1 MLISKIKKVIKWIII
16 SLLLLIVIIN
26 ITLIAESKLNNNKI
40 PDIFGFTPFIIVSG
54 SMEPNIPVDNIII
67 TKKAR
72 AEDIKV
78 GDVISF
84 KDKNED
90 IVITHRVVEVK
101 NLNGIYFYKTKGD
114 SNSSADQ
121 NLVPYSQIQGKYILK
136 IPFLGKLITYV
147 RTPRGMTLVLTFVIC
162 IYVLYDIAEREIIR
176 NRHKQ
181 RALSK
186 IKY

>member
-1 MLISKIKKVIKWIII
+1 MRYRIFLDLHR
-16 SLLLLIVIIN
+16 LLLY
-26 ITLIAESKLNNNKI
+26 
-40 PDIFGFTPFIIVSG
+40 PG

-67 TKKAR
+67 TKKVS
-72 AEDIKV
+72 AEDINV

-101 NLNGIYFYKTKGD
+101 DVNGIYFYQTKGD
-114 SNSSADQ
+114 SNSSVDQ
-121 NLVPYSQIQGKYILK
+121 NLVPYSQIQGKYMFK
-136 IPFLGKLITYV
+136 VPFLGKLITYV
-147 RTPRGMTLVLTFVIC
+147 RTPKGMAFVLTFVIC

-176 NRHKQ
+176 NKHKQ

>member
-1 MLISKIKKVIKWIII
+1 M
-16 SLLLLIVIIN
+16 
-26 ITLIAESKLNNNKI
+26 TLIIKSKLNNNKI
-40 PDIFGFTPFIIVSG
+40 PDIFGFTPYIIVSG

-67 TKKAR
+67 TRKVKP
-72 AEDIKV
+72 EDIKV

-101 NLNGIYFYKTKGD
+101 DINGIYFYQTKGD
-114 SNSSADQ
+114 NNSSVDQ
-121 NLVPYSQIQGKYILK
+121 NLVPYSQIQGKYMFK
-136 IPFLGKLITYV
+136 VPFLGKLITYV

-162 IYVLYDIAEREIIR
+162 IYILYDIAEREIIR
-176 NRHKQ
+176 NRQKQ